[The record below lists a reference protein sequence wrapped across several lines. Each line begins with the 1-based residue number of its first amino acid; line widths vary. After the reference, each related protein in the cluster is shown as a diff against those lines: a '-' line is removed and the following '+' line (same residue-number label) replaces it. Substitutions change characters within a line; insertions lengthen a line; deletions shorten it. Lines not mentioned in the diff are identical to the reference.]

1 MFRELRKKNREL
13 TKEDSIKI
21 LKSCDYGILSCL
33 SENGYAYG
41 VPLSYV
47 YMNNSIYFHSATEGH
62 KIDSIKNNN
71 KISFCVVGK
80 TQILPEKFS
89 TEYES
94 VIVFGLA
101 TEVHDN
107 EKNLVLL
114 ELINKYSPNYLDEGT
129 KYIKNLTSKTK
140 VIKITIEN
148 ISAKGRKS

>member
-33 SENGYAYG
+33 SENGYAYA

-47 YMNNSIYFHSATEGH
+47 YLNNSIYFHSATEGH

-80 TQILPEKFS
+80 THILPKKFS

-114 ELINKYSPNYLDEGT
+114 ELINKYSPNYIDEGT
-129 KYIKNLTSKTK
+129 KYIKNLASKTK